1 MATFTV
7 NDSSNSWDVGDL
19 QTFRV
24 LNPTPGT
31 VNSNLV
37 EINGT
42 TYSGASF
49 SARVTGSFSAFGTS
63 VYGTIT
69 SITFQIN
76 GSTVYTA
83 SGLDVSFTKY
93 SNSYSTSSFEEEA
106 TKGNDLFSI
115 NSTRSSTWKL
125 GDGNDTINA
134 GSGWDYIYGGSGTD
148 RLIVDGAFSNASFSS
163 SFSRIILD
171 GPDGRDTLNSIEFVQ
186 FSDRTVSLT
195 AGTSYA
201 NTLNGD
207 NRTATS
213 HDVLLGGSGND
224 SLNGYSGH
232 DLLLGEDGNDKISG
246 HSGSD
251 TLRGGNGNDTLLGGL
266 DADSLFGDGGND
278 NLAGGDAM
286 DTLSGESGDDTLN
299 GDGGNDVLSGQ
310 SGNDLLD
317 GGKGRD
323 KLLGGT
329 GIDTLKGG
337 NGADTLAGGG
347 GDDTLSGGT
356 GGDRLRGGG
365 GRDVLVGQKGDDLL
379 TGGGRADTFVF
390 HKGQGNDTITDFT
403 AGQDHIQIGRG
414 ASRLGQLD
422 FETQGDDVLV
432 SFADVTILVEDIS
445 LAQLQDAD
453 NFLF

>member
-31 VNSNLV
+31 VNNHLL

-49 SARVTGSFSAFGTS
+49 LGSYTGSFSAFGSS

-69 SITFQIN
+69 GITFQIN

-83 SGLDVSFTKY
+83 SGLDVSFTTY
-93 SNSYSTSSFEEEA
+93 SNTYYPSSFEEAA
-106 TKGNDLFSI
+106 TEGNDLFTV
-115 NSTRSSTWKL
+115 NSTRSSSWKL

-148 RLIVDGAFSNASFSS
+148 RLIVDGAFSGASFSS
-163 SFSRIILD
+163 SFTRIILD

-186 FSDRTVSLT
+186 FTDRTVSLK
-195 AGTSYA
+195 AGTSYS
-201 NTLNGD
+201 NSLSGD
-207 NRTATS
+207 TRTATP
-213 HDVLLGGSGND
+213 HDVLLGGGGND
-224 SLNGYSGH
+224 SLNGLSGH
-232 DLLLGEDGNDKISG
+232 DLLLGEDGNDLITG
-246 HSGSD
+246 HSGND
-251 TLRGGNGNDTLLGGL
+251 TLRGGDGNDTLNGGL
-266 DADSLFGDGGND
+266 DADRLLGGSGNDSLFGGE
-278 NLAGGDAM
+278 AH
-286 DTLSGESGDDTLN
+286 DTLHGETGDDTLN
-299 GDGGNDVLSGQ
+299 GDAGNDFLSGQ
-310 SGNDLLD
+310 SGDDQLD
-317 GGKGRD
+317 GGQGRD
-323 KLLGGT
+323 RLLGGT
-329 GIDTLKGG
+329 GKDHLKGG
-337 NGADTLAGGG
+337 NSNDTLYGGG
-347 GDDTLSGGT
+347 GNDTLSGGT
-356 GGDRLRGGG
+356 GGDKLSGGN
-365 GRDVLVGQKGDDLL
+365 GRDVLLGHKGNDQL

-390 HKGQGNDTITDFT
+390 HKGHGNDTITDFT

-422 FETQGDDVLV
+422 FEQQGDDVLV

-445 LAQLQDAD
+445 AAQLQDAD

>member
-31 VNSNLV
+31 INNHLL

-42 TYSGASF
+42 TYSGDSF
-49 SARVTGSFSAFGTS
+49 FGSYTGSFSAFGSS

-69 SITFQIN
+69 GITFRIN
-76 GSTVYTA
+76 GSTVFTA
-83 SGLDVSFTKY
+83 SGLDVSFTTY
-93 SNSYSTSSFEEEA
+93 SSTYYPSSFEEEA

-148 RLIVDGAFSNASFSS
+148 RLIVDGAFSEASFSS

-195 AGTSYA
+195 AGSSYD

-213 HDVLLGGSGND
+213 NDVLLGGSGND
-224 SLNGYSGH
+224 SINGYSGH

-246 HSGSD
+246 HSGND
-251 TLRGGNGNDTLLGGL
+251 ILRGGNGNDTLLGGF
-266 DADSLFGDGGND
+266 DSDRLFGEGGND
-278 NLAGGDAM
+278 NLFGGDAQ
-286 DTLSGESGDDTLN
+286 DTLLGESGDDTLS
-299 GDGGNDVLSGQ
+299 GDDGKDTLQGH

-317 GGKGRD
+317 GGRGSD

-329 GIDTLKGG
+329 GIDTLNGG
-337 NGADTLAGGG
+337 NGADTLSGGG
-347 GDDTLSGGT
+347 GNDTLSGGT
-356 GGDRLRGGG
+356 GGDRLSGGK
-365 GRDVLVGQKGDDLL
+365 GRDVLLGQKGDDLL

-390 HKGQGNDTITDFT
+390 HKGHGNDTITDFA

-422 FETQGDDVLV
+422 FEQQGADVLV

-445 LAQLQDAD
+445 VAQLQDAD

>member
-1 MATFTV
+1 MQVVIDDPSGAWTLTG
-7 NDSSNSWDVGDL
+7 SAWSNFD
-19 QTFRV
+19 
-24 LNPTPGT
+24 NPTLLAYTDSYITLSGANGSVMEMQGNFSGSSYYYWT
-31 VNSNLV
+31 ISSMA
-37 EINGT
+37 IYQNGT
-42 TYSGASF
+42 TKVSISDMSIKYYELDYFGGSSSLSGSD
-49 SARVTGSFSAFGTS
+49 
-63 VYGTIT
+63 TIT
-69 SITFQIN
+69 SNVQT
-76 GSTVYTA
+76 GTYW
-83 SGLDVSFTKY
+83 
-93 SNSYSTSSFEEEA
+93 A
-106 TKGNDLFSI
+106 TYGGNDVL
-115 NSTRSSTWKL
+115 TL
-125 GDGNDTINA
+125 
-134 GSGWDYIYGGSGTD
+134 GSGDDTVDGGNGTD
-148 RLIVDGAFSNASFSS
+148 RLIINDTFGNTTASTSYSSLVLNSADGQDRISGIEILEFANRTLALTTGNSS
-163 SFSRIILD
+163 S
-171 GPDGRDTLNSIEFVQ
+171 NSLQ
-186 FSDRTVSLT
+186 
-195 AGTSYA
+195 
-201 NTLNGD
+201 GD
-207 NRTATS
+207 NISGIS
-213 HDVLLGGSGND
+213 HDLIL
-224 SLNGYSGH
+224 
-232 DLLLGEDGNDKISG
+232 
-246 HSGSD
+246 
-251 TLRGGNGNDTLLGGL
+251 GGNGNDTLRGLTGNDVLLGEDGSDRLEGGSGL
-266 DADSLFGDGGND
+266 DQLSGGGGADS
-278 NLAGGDAM
+278 
-286 DTLSGESGDDTLN
+286 LN

-390 HKGQGNDTITDFT
+390 HKGHGNDTITDFT

-422 FETQGDDVLV
+422 FEKQGDDVLV